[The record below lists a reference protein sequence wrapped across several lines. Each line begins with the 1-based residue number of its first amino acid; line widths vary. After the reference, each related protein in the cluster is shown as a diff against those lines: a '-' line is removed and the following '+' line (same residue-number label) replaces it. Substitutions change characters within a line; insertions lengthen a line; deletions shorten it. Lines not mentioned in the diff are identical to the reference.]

1 MCDEDSR
8 TTCATLC
15 VCHSVCCMQSVF
27 DTYGASGLE
36 RERLLFL
43 VIGCYNN
50 LVSSSTRSSGSSSST
65 SSSSSSS
72 SSMIASIGRSSF
84 ESSTSSSSLFLQCLA
99 K

>member
-8 TTCATLC
+8 TTCTTLC

-27 DTYGASGLE
+27 DTCGASGLE

-65 SSSSSSS
+65 SSSSSS
-72 SSMIASIGRSSF
+72 MIASIGRSSF